1 MSDRKNGPNAFW
13 TGAKI
18 HFSKRDILGLGH
30 LKLPDTLNFRG
41 HFVKK
46 EKKNDI
52 CVGIQFAFEM
62 EKKNAWYYLR
72 TFVEYTLWLPWCKQ
86 LILKISHFTKFP
98 ITVSLFLF
106 PVSVGLLQVT
116 SSAFQVLQY
125 IWLALSFR

>member
-1 MSDRKNGPNAFW
+1 MSERKNGRNAPR

-18 HFSKRDILGLGH
+18 HFSKRDIFGLGH

-62 EKKNAWYYLR
+62 EKKMLDITSGHLLSIR
-72 TFVEYTLWLPWCKQ
+72 FE
-86 LILKISHFTKFP
+86 SHG
-98 ITVSLFLF
+98 VNS
-106 PVSVGLLQVT
+106 
-116 SSAFQVLQY
+116 
-125 IWLALSFR
+125 